1 MNEFEQRL
9 SRVPIKPLPT
19 EWRAKI
25 LAAAGPVPPAE
36 ARISWNERLTSQL
49 RAALWPQPQAWAGLA
64 VVWVIIL
71 LLHVSQR
78 DEAPG
83 PVEKSAPPSPET
95 LVELRQQ
102 QQLLA
107 ELLGVHQARE
117 ADRPR
122 TVSPHTRSAQIMV
135 G

>member
-1 MNEFEQRL
+1 
-9 SRVPIKPLPT
+9 
-19 EWRAKI
+19 
-25 LAAAGPVPPAE
+25 
-36 ARISWNERLTSQL
+36 
-49 RAALWPQPQAWAGLA
+49 
-64 VVWVIIL
+64 VVIL

-78 DEAPG
+78 DAAPG
-83 PVEKSAPPSPET
+83 GTEKAAPPSPET

-107 ELLGVHQARE
+107 ELLGAHQTRE

-122 TVSPHTRSAQIMV
+122 TVSPRTKSAQIMM